1 MRTCVN
7 GIVRFSKKGDFNN
20 SFHLSRKG
28 MLPPRFAKI
37 VRDWSAH
44 IQGRTSALAT
54 LSKPQPTRNPATSSI
69 LTRLML
75 GTSSDTLA
83 TSISTD
89 STVFSKA

>member
-28 MLPPRFAKI
+28 MLPPRFAKSFAI
-37 VRDWSAH
+37 GPAH
-44 IQGRTSALAT
+44 IQGMDFRIGDFERTTADTKSGDFI
-54 LSKPQPTRNPATSSI
+54 I
-69 LTRLML
+69 LTRRML

-83 TSISTD
+83 ISISTD